1 MSGRGSI
8 IKALEGNPSA
18 PLWARGALA
27 ALAPAGWLYGD
38 VMRLRRT
45 LYETG
50 LGVAAAP
57 STPVISMGNLTLGGT
72 GKTSAVVWVI
82 SRLIEAGITP
92 AAISRGYG
100 GAEEGVCVV
109 SDGAGAVLSSP
120 PASDEAVMLARMF
133 PSSPVVTGR
142 DRPAAA
148 RRAAELGAGAII
160 ADDGFQHL
168 ALPRCF
174 DLVVLRGDR
183 PFGNGRVF
191 PAGALR
197 EPLGAL
203 RRADAI
209 LLTGLAGLAGLAGPA
224 GGAVHERLRSL
235 APDTN
240 IFEGTLTHSAL
251 LDIGG
256 GPAGEP
262 ADLGGAAVVAVSGIG
277 NPGGFVRSLAALG
290 ARVLENLVFPDHVA
304 YGGEELDR
312 IAAAVEKTGAD
323 LAVTTE
329 KDAVKLGALAG
340 DERFRVLRVEIK
352 VNGGDELSRLI
363 FEAAGLGPGAGEG

>member
-1 MSGRGSI
+1 
-8 IKALEGNPSA
+8 
-18 PLWARGALA
+18 
-27 ALAPAGWLYGD
+27 
-38 VMRLRRT
+38 MRLRRT

-57 STPVISMGNLTLGGT
+57 STPVISVGNLTLGGT
-72 GKTSAVVWVI
+72 GKTPAVAWVI

-92 AAISRGYG
+92 AAISRGYS
-100 GAEEGVCVV
+100 GAEGGVCVV

-133 PSSPVVTGR
+133 PRSPVVTGR

-148 RRAAELGAGAII
+148 RRAAELGAGAIV

-191 PAGALR
+191 PAGAMR

-209 LLTGLAGLAGLAGPA
+209 LLTGLGGL
-224 GGAVHERLRSL
+224 AVHERLRSL
-235 APDTN
+235 SPDTK
-240 IFEGTLTHSAL
+240 IFEGMLTPSAL
-251 LDIGG
+251 LDLGG

-277 NPGGFVRSLAALG
+277 NPGGFARSLAALG
-290 ARVLENLVFPDHVA
+290 ARVLESLVFSDHAA
-304 YGGEELDR
+304 YGGEELER
-312 IAAAVEKTGAD
+312 IAAAIEKTGAD
-323 LAVTTE
+323 FAVTTE

-340 DERFRVLRVEIK
+340 DERFRVLRAEMK
-352 VNGGDELSRLI
+352 VNGGDELARLI
-363 FEAAGLGPGAGEG
+363 FEAAGLGPEAGEGQG